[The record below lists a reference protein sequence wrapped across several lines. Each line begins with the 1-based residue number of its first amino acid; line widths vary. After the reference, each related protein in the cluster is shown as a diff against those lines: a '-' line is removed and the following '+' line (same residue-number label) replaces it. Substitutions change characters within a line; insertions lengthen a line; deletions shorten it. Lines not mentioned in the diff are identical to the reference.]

1 MSKFNLGGS
10 QLPAEGGNSQLTEF
24 IPGVDEV
31 SAKIGPNNVRWHLE
45 DEYEAAEEEQR
56 QLWRSQGEDE
66 AREHD
71 VRAAATKHDADIA
84 CKVSVDLDD
93 KAARTEA
100 RYDEAHG
107 DLWQFRRRPVDH
119 KWVKWL
125 RWGLLIGGD
134 AAGVTGAAL
143 LMGEPW
149 ITAGL
154 QATSIGAAVVCLGAV
169 GRDLRFLTA
178 HRARRLQISKS

>member
-1 MSKFNLGGS
+1 MPKFNMDS
-10 QLPAEGGNSQLTEF
+10 AQLPEGSDSPLTEF

-31 SAKIGPNNVRWHLE
+31 SAKVGPGNVRWHLE
-45 DEYEAAEEEQR
+45 DEYDAAEVEQLE
-56 QLWRSQGEDE
+56 LWKAQGDDE
-66 AREHD
+66 ARPHD
-71 VRAAATKHDADIA
+71 VRAASTKHDADLA
-84 CKVSVDLDD
+84 KKVSADLDD
-93 KAARTEA
+93 KAAKAEA
-100 RYDEAHG
+100 RYDQAHA

-119 KWVKWL
+119 KWTKWL

-169 GRDLRFLTA
+169 GRDLRFIA
-178 HRARRLQISKS
+178 SHRARRLQINK